1 MVSNHNKSGDTM
13 RTEYQKPTTL
23 RGKIVF
29 FFWYNMPRLV
39 LLVMAL
45 MIVMLFV
52 TISDKKSA
60 ILAEQ
65 EAAIKQERPPV
76 NTVVM
81 EVQPASIS
89 NRLNLPGSIEAWNEL
104 EMTTKIA
111 GTVEEVAVQEGDTVR
126 EGDVLIQIESADYR
140 IALERAQ
147 AAFNLAKADYQRD
160 KSVYSKGVIPP
171 AELEAR
177 ETRMATAKADLDNAK
192 LMYERATIKAPIDG
206 VVRRLD
212 AKVGM
217 YLGVGDPVGKILQID
232 RVKAV
237 IGIPESDVTAVRF
250 LDTVDVTIK
259 ALDNLKVSGKNHFI
273 SSSPETMAR
282 LYRLELEIDNP
293 DHLILPGMFTR
304 ADIVKQSREQA
315 LSIPFYS
322 IISRNNEQYVFVEK
336 DGVVEKRNVTTGIM
350 EQWMVEI
357 TSGLE
362 AGDKVVVEGHRDV
375 EDGRKVKVVKTITDV
390 EAYAL

>member
-1 MVSNHNKSGDTM
+1 ML
-13 RTEYQKPTTL
+13 TEYQKPTTL

-29 FFWYNMPRLV
+29 FFWYNLPRMV
-39 LLVMAL
+39 LLAMGVL
-45 MIVMLFV
+45 IVLLFV

-60 ILAEQ
+60 IQAEQ
-65 EAAIKQERPPV
+65 EAAVKQERPPV

-81 EVQPASIS
+81 QVQPAAIS
-89 NRLNLPGSIEAWNEL
+89 NRLNLPGAIEAWNEL
-104 EMTTKIA
+104 EMTAKIA
-111 GTVEEVAVQEGDTVR
+111 GTVEEVVVKEGDTVR

-147 AAFNLAKADYQRD
+147 AAYNLAKADYQRD

-177 ETRMATAKADLDNAK
+177 ETRMATTKADLDNAK
-192 LMYERATIKAPIDG
+192 LMYERTTIKAPIDG

-217 YLGVGDPVGKILQID
+217 YLGVGDPLGKILQID
-232 RVKAV
+232 QLKAV
-237 IGIPESDVTAVRF
+237 IGIPESDVTAVRG
-250 LDTVDVTIK
+250 LDTVEVTIK
-259 ALDNLKVSGKNHFI
+259 ALDDLRVVGKTYFI
-273 SSSPETMAR
+273 SSSPETLAR

-293 DHLILPGMFTR
+293 DHLILPGMFAR
-304 ADIVKQSREQA
+304 ANIVKQRRDQA

-336 DGVVEKRNVTTGIM
+336 DGVVEKRIVMTGIM
-350 EQWMVEI
+350 DEWMVEI
-357 TSGLE
+357 TEGLE
-362 AGDKVVVEGHRDV
+362 PGENVVVEGHRDV
-375 EDGRKVKVVKTITDV
+375 EDGRKVKVVKTITDL

>member
-1 MVSNHNKSGDTM
+1 M
-13 RTEYQKPTTL
+13 RTDYQKPTTL

-29 FFWYNMPRLV
+29 FFWYNMPRMV
-39 LLVMAL
+39 LLAMAG
-45 MIVMLFV
+45 MIVLLFI

-81 EVQPASIS
+81 QVNPTTIS
-89 NRLNLPGSIEAWNEL
+89 NRINLPGSIEAWNEL
-104 EMTTKIA
+104 EMTAKIS
-111 GTVEEVAVQEGDTVR
+111 GTVEEVVVNEGDTVR

-147 AAFNLAKADYQRD
+147 AAYKLAQADYQRD
-160 KSVYSKGVIPP
+160 KTVYAKGVIPP

-177 ETRMATAKADLDNAK
+177 ETRMATAKADLDNAQ
-192 LMYERATIKAPIDG
+192 LMYERTTIKAPIDG

-212 AKVGM
+212 AKVGIF
-217 YLGVGDPVGKILQID
+217 LGVGDPVGKILQID

-237 IGIPESDVTAVRF
+237 IGIPESDVTAVRG
-250 LDTVDVTIK
+250 LDSVEVTIK
-259 ALDNLKVSGKNHFI
+259 ALDDLKVRGRNHFI

-282 LYRLELEIDNP
+282 LYRLELELDNS
-293 DHLILPGMFTR
+293 DHLILPGMFAR
-304 ADIVKQSREQA
+304 ADLVKQSRDQA
-315 LSIPFYS
+315 LTIPFYS
-322 IISRNNEQYVFVEK
+322 IISRNNEQYVFVEN
-336 DGVVEKRNVTTGIM
+336 DGVVEKRHVTTGIM

-357 TSGLE
+357 TEGLE
-362 AGDKVVVEGHRDV
+362 PGEHVVVEGHRDV
-375 EDGRKVKVVKTITDV
+375 EDGRKVKVVKTITDP

>member
-1 MVSNHNKSGDTM
+1 M
-13 RTEYQKPTTL
+13 RTDYQKPTTL

-29 FFWYNMPRLV
+29 FFWYNMPRMV
-39 LLVMAL
+39 LLAMAG
-45 MIVMLFV
+45 MIVLLFI

-81 EVQPASIS
+81 QVNPTTIS
-89 NRLNLPGSIEAWNEL
+89 NRINLPGSIEAWNEL
-104 EMTTKIA
+104 EMTAKIS
-111 GTVEEVAVQEGDTVR
+111 GTVEEVVVTEGDTVR

-147 AAFNLAKADYQRD
+147 AAYKLAQADYQRD
-160 KSVYSKGVIPP
+160 KTVYAKGVIPP

-177 ETRMATAKADLDNAK
+177 ETRMATAKADLDNAQ
-192 LMYERATIKAPIDG
+192 LMYERTTIKAPIDG

-212 AKVGM
+212 AKVGIF
-217 YLGVGDPVGKILQID
+217 LGVGDPVGKILQID

-237 IGIPESDVTAVRF
+237 IGIPESDVTAVRG
-250 LDTVDVTIK
+250 LDSVEVTIK
-259 ALDNLKVSGKNHFI
+259 ALDDLKVRGRNHFI

-282 LYRLELEIDNP
+282 LYRLELELDNS
-293 DHLILPGMFTR
+293 DHLILPGMFAR
-304 ADIVKQSREQA
+304 ADLVKQSRDQA
-315 LSIPFYS
+315 LTIPFYS
-322 IISRNNEQYVFVEK
+322 IISRNNEQYVFVEN
-336 DGVVEKRNVTTGIM
+336 DGVVEKRHVTTGIM

-357 TSGLE
+357 TEGLE
-362 AGDKVVVEGHRDV
+362 PGEHVVVEGHRDV
-375 EDGRKVKVVKTITDV
+375 EDGRKVKVVKTITDP

>member
-1 MVSNHNKSGDTM
+1 MK
-13 RTEYQKPTTL
+13 TEYQKPTTL

-29 FFWYNMPRLV
+29 FFWYNLPRMV
-39 LLVMAL
+39 LLAMGVT
-45 MIVMLFV
+45 IVMLFA

-60 ILAEQ
+60 IQAEQ
-65 EAAIKQERPPV
+65 EAATKQERPPV

-81 EVQPASIS
+81 EVQPTAIS
-89 NRLNLPGSIEAWNEL
+89 NRLNLPGSIESWNEL

-111 GTVEEVAVQEGDTVR
+111 GTVEEVMVKEGDTVR
-126 EGDVLIQIESADYR
+126 EGDILIQIESDDYR
-140 IALERAQ
+140 IGLERAQ

-160 KSVYSKGVIPP
+160 KSVYSKGVIPT

-192 LMYERATIKAPIDG
+192 LMYERTTIKAPIDG

-212 AKVGM
+212 AKVGL

-237 IGIPESDVTAVRF
+237 IGIPESDVTAVRG
-250 LDTVDVTIK
+250 LDEVEVTIK
-259 ALDNLKVSGKNHFI
+259 ALDDLKVVGKNYFI
-273 SSSPETMAR
+273 SSSPETLAR

-293 DHLILPGMFTR
+293 DHKILPGMFTR
-304 ADIVKQSREQA
+304 ADIVKQSSDQA

-322 IISRNNEQYVFVEK
+322 IISRNNEQYVFIEK
-336 DGVVEKRNVTTGIM
+336 DGVAEKRNVTTGIM
-350 EQWMVEI
+350 EEWMVEI
-357 TSGLE
+357 TDGLE
-362 AGDKVVVEGHRDV
+362 AGDHVVVEGHRDV
-375 EDGRKVKVVKTITDV
+375 EDGRKVKVVKTLTDL

>member
-1 MVSNHNKSGDTM
+1 MK
-13 RTEYQKPTTL
+13 TEYEKPTTL

-29 FFWYNMPRLV
+29 FFWYNLPRMV
-39 LLVMAL
+39 LLAMGV
-45 MIVMLFV
+45 MIVMLFA

-65 EAAIKQERPPV
+65 EAAVKQERPPV

-81 EVQPASIS
+81 QVHPTMIS

-104 EMTTKIA
+104 EMTAKIA
-111 GTVEEVAVQEGDTVR
+111 GTVEEVIAKEGDTVR
-126 EGDVLIQIESADYR
+126 EGDILIQIESADYR

-160 KSVYSKGVIPP
+160 KSVYSKGVIPT

-177 ETRMATAKADLDNAK
+177 ETRLATAKADLDNAK
-192 LMYERATIKAPIDG
+192 LMYERTTIKAPIDG

-212 AKVGM
+212 AKVGL

-237 IGIPESDVTAVRF
+237 IGIPESDVTAVRG
-250 LDTVDVTIK
+250 LDTVEVTIK
-259 ALDNLKVSGKNHFI
+259 ALDDLEVVGKNYFI
-273 SSSPETMAR
+273 SSSPETLAR

-293 DHLILPGMFTR
+293 DHMILPGMFAR
-304 ADIVKQSREQA
+304 ADIVKQSSDQA

-350 EQWMVEI
+350 EEWMVEI
-357 TSGLE
+357 VDGLDP
-362 AGDKVVVEGHRDV
+362 GDNVVVEGHRDV
-375 EDGRKVKVVKTITDV
+375 EDGRKVKVVKTITDL

>member
-1 MVSNHNKSGDTM
+1 M
-13 RTEYQKPTTL
+13 RTDYQRPKTV

-29 FFWYNMPRLV
+29 FFWYNLPRFI
-39 LLVMAL
+39 LLGMAV
-45 MIVMLFV
+45 MIVMLFFA
-52 TISDKKSA
+52 ISDKKSA
-60 ILAEQ
+60 LQAEQ

-81 EVQPASIS
+81 QVSPTTIS

-104 EMTTKIA
+104 ELTAKIS
-111 GTVEEVAVQEGDTVR
+111 GTVEKVNANEGDSVSA
-126 EGDVLIQIESADYR
+126 GDILLQIESADYR

-147 AAFNLAKADYQRD
+147 AAYNLAKADYQRD

-177 ETRMATAKADLDNAK
+177 ETRMQTAKADLDNAQ
-192 LMYERATIKAPIDG
+192 LMYERCTVRAPIDG

-212 AKVGM
+212 AKIGLF
-217 YLGVGDPVGKILQID
+217 LGVGDPIGEILQID

-237 IGIPESDVTAVRF
+237 IGIPESDVTAVRK
-250 LDTVDVTIK
+250 LDEVSVEIK
-259 ALDNLKVSGKNHFI
+259 ALGDFVASGKIHFI

-282 LYRLELEIDNP
+282 LYRLELELDNP
-293 DHLILPGMFTR
+293 DHIILPGMFVR
-304 ADIVKQSREQA
+304 ADIVKKSSTDA

-322 IISRNNEQYVFVEK
+322 IISRNKEQYIFVED

-350 EQWMVEI
+350 EGWMVEI
-357 TSGLE
+357 IAGLQPGE
-362 AGDKVVVEGHRDV
+362 RVIVEGHRDV
-375 EDGRKVKVVKTITDV
+375 EDGRKVNVVKEITDPG
-390 EAYAL
+390 EYTL

>member
-1 MVSNHNKSGDTM
+1 M
-13 RTEYQKPTTL
+13 RTDYQKPTTL

-29 FFWYNMPRLV
+29 FFWYNMPRMV
-39 LLVMAL
+39 LLAMAG
-45 MIVMLFV
+45 MIVLLFI

-81 EVQPASIS
+81 QVNPTTIS
-89 NRLNLPGSIEAWNEL
+89 NRINLPGSIEAWNEL
-104 EMTTKIA
+104 EMTAKIS
-111 GTVEEVAVQEGDTVR
+111 GTVEEVVVTEGDTVR

-147 AAFNLAKADYQRD
+147 AAYKLAQADYQRD
-160 KSVYSKGVIPP
+160 KTVYAKGVIPP

-177 ETRMATAKADLDNAK
+177 ETRMATAKADLDNAQ
-192 LMYERATIKAPIDG
+192 LMYERTTIKAPIDG

-212 AKVGM
+212 AKVGIF
-217 YLGVGDPVGKILQID
+217 LGVGDPVGKILQID

-237 IGIPESDVTAVRF
+237 IGIPESDVTAVRG
-250 LDTVDVTIK
+250 LDSVEVTIK
-259 ALDNLKVSGKNHFI
+259 ALDDLKVRGRNHFI

-282 LYRLELEIDNP
+282 LYRLELELDNP
-293 DHLILPGMFTR
+293 DHLILPGMFAR
-304 ADIVKQSREQA
+304 ADLVKQSRDQA
-315 LSIPFYS
+315 LTIPFYS
-322 IISRNNEQYVFVEK
+322 IISRNNEQYVFVEN
-336 DGVVEKRNVTTGIM
+336 DGVVEKRHVTTGIM

-357 TSGLE
+357 TEGLE
-362 AGDKVVVEGHRDV
+362 PGEHVVVEGHRDV
-375 EDGRKVKVVKTITDV
+375 EDGRKVKVVKTITDP